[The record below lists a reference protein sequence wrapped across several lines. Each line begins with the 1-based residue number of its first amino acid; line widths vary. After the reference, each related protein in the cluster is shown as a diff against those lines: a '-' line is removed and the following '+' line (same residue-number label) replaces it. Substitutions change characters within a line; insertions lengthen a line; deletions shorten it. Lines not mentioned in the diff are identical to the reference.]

1 MAMSDEK
8 GQSGMERRV
17 AERVELEVE
26 VRWTR
31 LDQARADQ
39 LLTKGGYSE
48 IFAFTDLQD
57 IATEEGLERQAYTQN
72 LSVTGLK
79 LVGDLRLKD
88 GAALKEG
95 WELLVEIQTTE
106 PEPIRALAVVVWVS
120 PPGSTPRQAGLFFKA
135 INKEDIARV
144 TQLQSEVKRRQDES
158 AS

>member
-1 MAMSDEK
+1 MSVEK
-8 GQSGMERRV
+8 GESGMERRI

-31 LDQARADQ
+31 LDQAQADA
-39 LLTKGGYSE
+39 LLTKGAYSE
-48 IFAFTDLQD
+48 IFAFSDLKD
-57 IATEEGLERQAYTQN
+57 IATEEVLERQAYTQN
-72 LSVTGLK
+72 LSVTGVK

-95 WELLVEIQTTE
+95 WELLVEIKTTD
-106 PEPIRALAVVVWVS
+106 PEPIRALAVVVWIS
-120 PPGSTPRQAGLFFKA
+120 PPSAMPRQAGLFFKA

-144 TQLQSEVKRRQDES
+144 TNLQSEVKRRLDES

>member
-1 MAMSDEK
+1 MSEEK
-8 GQSGMERRV
+8 GESGMERRI

-31 LDQARADQ
+31 LEQKQADA

-48 IFAFTDLQD
+48 IFAFSDLKD
-57 IATEEGLERQAYTQN
+57 VATEEVLERQAYTQN
-72 LSVTGLK
+72 LSVTGIK

-95 WELLVEIQTTE
+95 WELLVDIVV
-106 PEPIRALAVVVWVS
+106 PDVKPIRALAVVVWVS
-120 PPGSTPRQAGLFFKA
+120 PPNADPRQAGLFFKA
-135 INKEDIARV
+135 INKDDIARV
-144 TQLQSEVKRRQDES
+144 AHLQAQVQRSKDEP